1 MKSAVD
7 VAVIIGGEVDGPL
20 GFKTVGTVSTVSNQC
35 GLFNSTLPD
44 LPKGKKSASAA
55 FLDSRYFHLSNS
67 NIIFRNF
74 RIMRFDVCLYKTNFD
89 YLGYMFVGATMF

>member
-1 MKSAVD
+1 MILIFDYSRLYFNLKSALD
-7 VAVIIGGEVDGPL
+7 VAVIIGGEIDGPL

-55 FLDSRYFHLSNS
+55 FLGNRYFNL
-67 NIIFRNF
+67 
-74 RIMRFDVCLYKTNFD
+74 
-89 YLGYMFVGATMF
+89 